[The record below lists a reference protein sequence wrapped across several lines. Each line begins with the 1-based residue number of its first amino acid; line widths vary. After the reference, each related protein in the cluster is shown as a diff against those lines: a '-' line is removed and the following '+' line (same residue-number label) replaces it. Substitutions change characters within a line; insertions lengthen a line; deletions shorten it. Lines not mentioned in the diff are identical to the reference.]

1 MKAVKKNVHV
11 ICTFFQLLA
20 QRLIAQRG
28 IFGCKV
34 RFHQNGRA
42 EFRDYHDRIRRIILS
57 ILVCLNALLAPNPS
71 PAHTFSKF
79 LDSKVK
85 VGYDRTPAS
94 LNIRNNVLNWL
105 YLGFAIFCEVLG
117 TSALNLSDGF
127 NKPVPTALSLF
138 AFAISFFLLSLAL
151 KTIPVGVAYAIWSGT
166 GIVLI
171 SAIGYFIFKQSLDG
185 PALLGIG
192 LILAGVIIINRFSN
206 SVGH

>member
-1 MKAVKKNVHV
+1 M
-11 ICTFFQLLA
+11 
-20 QRLIAQRG
+20 
-28 IFGCKV
+28 
-34 RFHQNGRA
+34 
-42 EFRDYHDRIRRIILS
+42 
-57 ILVCLNALLAPNPS
+57 
-71 PAHTFSKF
+71 
-79 LDSKVK
+79 
-85 VGYDRTPAS
+85 
-94 LNIRNNVLNWL
+94 LNWL

-166 GIVLI
+166 GIALI